1 MWFRAVFLSFFLLC
15 APAWANSAEEVR
27 ALIRAGK
34 YNNAYSIASEL
45 NTAEGFALAAESISA
60 QILLGELTKLNKHSK
75 RARDFAQRALSL
87 EPENYNASLQY
98 ALADGFV
105 TRTSGDITAWRKKL
119 PTKTLA
125 IIRSFRQNYPEDP
138 RGLALEGAWHMGVI
152 RKTGEKN
159 GSKWFGASLDEG
171 LKLYDMARNKNPS
184 DILIETNYA
193 MSLLVLNSEHYGPYA
208 RPILENISQLKTT
221 TDIDRKVQARA
232 ALVMTHY
239 EDQKRVNKL
248 AADFLDGEPLD

>member
-60 QILLGELTKLNKHSK
+60 QILLGEVTKLNKHSK

-98 ALADGFV
+98 TLADGFV
-105 TRTSGDITAWRKKL
+105 TRPAGILRRGV
-119 PTKTLA
+119 
-125 IIRSFRQNYPEDP
+125 RSFRRKLWRLSGISDRTILRTPGGWRW
-138 RGLALEGAWHMGVI
+138 RGLGIWA
-152 RKTGEKN
+152 
-159 GSKWFGASLDEG
+159 
-171 LKLYDMARNKNPS
+171 
-184 DILIETNYA
+184 
-193 MSLLVLNSEHYGPYA
+193 
-208 RPILENISQLKTT
+208 
-221 TDIDRKVQARA
+221 
-232 ALVMTHY
+232 
-239 EDQKRVNKL
+239 
-248 AADFLDGEPLD
+248 